1 MVDLMLKRLR
11 RKAAYKRLFL
21 AEGGGGKLKPEA
33 EIVLRDLYEF
43 TRFFKSGPVEPQAL
57 AVLEGGRQV
66 VRHILKSARAT
77 DQELARQLTGD
88 DDE

>member
-1 MVDLMLKRLR
+1 MIDAFTR
-11 RKAAYKRLFL
+11 RFNRIRAYRRLFL
-21 AEGGGGKLKPEA
+21 AEGGRLKPEA
-33 EIVLRDLYEF
+33 EVILNDLYDF

-77 DQELARQLTGD
+77 DQELKRQLARGEEND
-88 DDE
+88 

>member
-1 MVDLMLKRLR
+1 MRDLMLKRLR
-11 RKAAYKRLFL
+11 RTAAYRRLFL
-21 AEGGGGKLKPEA
+21 AEGGKLKPEA
-33 EIVLRDLYEF
+33 EIVLNDLYDF
-43 TRFFKSGPVEPQAL
+43 TRFFKSGSIDPQAL

-77 DQELARQLTGD
+77 NQELARQLTGD